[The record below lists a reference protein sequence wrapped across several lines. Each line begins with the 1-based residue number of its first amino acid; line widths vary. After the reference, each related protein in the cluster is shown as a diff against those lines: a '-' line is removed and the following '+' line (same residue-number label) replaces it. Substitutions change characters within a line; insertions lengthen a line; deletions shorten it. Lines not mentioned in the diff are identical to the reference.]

1 MASRSIRWRLQ
12 AWLALFLVL
21 LLIGFGF
28 SVWQLERLGMMR
40 RVDGE
45 LEKKVSLLS
54 VAVRGGEDA
63 GMQESGPGPEPGT
76 GPKPGWMED
85 DDMVPPPLP
94 PDRDRDRGQ
103 TRGGPGGGMRRRDR
117 VTPGQSRVPEEAQKA
132 FAAQP
137 GEGAFY
143 YCIWHGE
150 REEAR
155 SGAAPADV
163 EAPQRLGRDTTVRY
177 RERGNLREAY
187 HFTERGHCILVG
199 TSLDTQRKLLAER
212 TMTLALIGV
221 GVLVTGLAGGWW
233 LTTRAIR
240 PIEEIGATARRIS
253 DGDLSQRIPVAGDS
267 ELADL
272 AVVLNTTFSRLEQ
285 AFDRQRQF
293 TADASHELRTPLTL
307 MISEA
312 QTTLA
317 RERSPEDYREA
328 LTGCLDAA
336 QQMRRLTEALLE
348 LARSD
353 GGSSA
358 ARNAFDL
365 SDCVREV
372 AERFQPMLMERGLTL
387 EMDLAPA
394 EIEGGVERFGLV
406 VANLLSNAIHYNV
419 AGGSVRL
426 ITRRTGDAAEL
437 VVEDTGIG
445 IAPEDQQHVFERF
458 FRADKSRSRI
468 DGKFGLGLAICRAV
482 VEADGGTIELE
493 SRVGKG
499 SRFTVRYRAVSL
511 GS

>member
-1 MASRSIRWRLQ
+1 MASHSIRWRLQ

-21 LLIGFGF
+21 LLVGFGF
-28 SVWQLERLGMMR
+28 SVWQLERLQMMR
-40 RVDGE
+40 RVDAD
-45 LEKKVSLLS
+45 LEQKVSLLS
-54 VAVRGGEDA
+54 VTVRGGEDA
-63 GMQESGPGPEPGT
+63 IMKRMAPGWSPDDMDMPPPPPVREPGQL
-76 GPKPGWMED
+76 WN
-85 DDMVPPPLP
+85 
-94 PDRDRDRGQ
+94 
-103 TRGGPGGGMRRRDR
+103 GPGGGRHRDR
-117 VTPGQSRVPEEAQKA
+117 DYPGLPRIPDEVQKV

-137 GEGAFY
+137 GEGALY
-143 YCIWHGE
+143 YCIWHGD

-155 SGAAPADV
+155 SGAAPADL
-163 EAPQRLGRDTTVRY
+163 EIPQGLGRDTTVRY

-199 TSLDTQRKLLAER
+199 TSLDAQRRSLMER
-212 TMTLALIGV
+212 LMTLALIGA

-253 DGDLSQRIPVAGDS
+253 DGDLSQRIPVSGDS

-312 QTTLA
+312 QTALA

-328 LTGCLDAA
+328 LAGCLDAA

-348 LARSD
+348 LARTD
-353 GGSSA
+353 GGSDK
-358 ARNAFDL
+358 ARDVFDL
-365 SDCVREV
+365 SVCAKEV
-372 AERFQPMLMERGLTL
+372 AERFQPMIAQHELTL
-387 EMDLAPA
+387 EMDLSPV
-394 EIEGGVERFGLV
+394 ETEGGVERLGLV

-419 AGGSVRL
+419 KGGTVRL
-426 ITRRTGDAAEL
+426 ITRRVGDVAEL
-437 VVEDTGIG
+437 VVSDTGIG
-445 IAPEDQQHVFERF
+445 ISEEDQSQVFERF
-458 FRADKSRSRI
+458 FRADKARSRV

-493 SRVGKG
+493 SSEGKG
-499 SRFTVRYRAVSL
+499 SSFTVRYPAV
-511 GS
+511 

>member
-21 LLIGFGF
+21 LLLGFGF
-28 SVWQLERLGMMR
+28 SVWQLERIQMMR
-40 RVDGE
+40 RVDAE

-54 VAVRGGEDA
+54 VAVRGGEAA
-63 GMQESGPGPEPGT
+63 GMQEQGPGP
-76 GPKPGWMED
+76 GPAPDWMPDGEI
-85 DDMVPPPLP
+85 PPLP
-94 PDRDRDRGQ
+94 PDRDPGEA
-103 TRGGPGGGMRRRDR
+103 RGGPGGGMRRRER
-117 VTPGQSRVPEEAQKA
+117 PSPVQPRVPDEVRKV

-137 GEGAFY
+137 AEGAFY
-143 YCIWHGE
+143 YCIWHGD

-163 EAPQRLGRDTTVRY
+163 EPPQRLGRDTMVRY

-199 TSLDTQRKLLAER
+199 TSLDAQRKALMER
-212 TMTLALIGV
+212 LMTLALIGA

-312 QTTLA
+312 QTALA

-328 LTGCLDAA
+328 LSGCLDAA

-348 LARSD
+348 LARTD
-353 GGSSA
+353 GGSGA
-358 ARNAFDL
+358 ARDVFDL
-365 SDCVREV
+365 SVCVREV
-372 AERFQPMLMERGLTL
+372 AERFQPMIAERGLKL
-387 EMDLAPA
+387 EMDLAPV

-419 AGGSVRL
+419 QGGTVWL
-426 ITRRTGDAAEL
+426 ITRRAGDSAEF

-445 IAPEDQQHVFERF
+445 ISPEDQSQVFERF
-458 FRADKSRSRI
+458 FRADKARSRI

-482 VEADGGTIELE
+482 VEADGGTIQLQ
-493 SRVGKG
+493 SREGKG
-499 SRFTVRYRAVSL
+499 SRFTVRYPVPR
-511 GS
+511 